1 MKKYLI
7 LVSIDERMMVPLCS
21 DTFSPDILL
30 VLIAGICKTFTELY
44 DDKMPL
50 QNAIVTMAEFYN
62 VWDPTSNGT
71 VTMDYLLNHDDEVQ
85 WAKLEEAYEATEDV
99 GPHDLLGYP
108 VYLSV
113 RSYLNGKGYVSEE
126 DIDEYF
132 KNHPESDN

>member
-1 MKKYLI
+1 
-7 LVSIDERMMVPLCS
+7 MM
-21 DTFSPDILL
+21 L

-50 QNAIVTMAEFYN
+50 QNAIVTMAQFYN

-71 VTMDYLLNHDDEVQ
+71 VTMDYLFNHDDEVQ
-85 WAKLEEAYEATEDV
+85 WAKIDEVYEATEDV
-99 GPHDLLGYP
+99 GPYDLLGYP

-132 KNHPESDN
+132 KNHPESDD

>member
-85 WAKLEEAYEATEDV
+85 WAKLEELTKQLRTLGRTICSAT
-99 GPHDLLGYP
+99 
-108 VYLSV
+108 
-113 RSYLNGKGYVSEE
+113 RF
-126 DIDEYF
+126 I
-132 KNHPESDN
+132 